1 MRIGTYGND
10 CGLIE
15 IKEIRYCHYSRKETM
30 VYYDYYYENKM
41 VVFEGWLSLDQIVEK
56 LIEIVK
62 DSDVK

>member
-1 MRIGTYGND
+1 MKIAIYGND

-15 IKEIRYCHYSRKETM
+15 IKEIHYNHYSRKDTM

-41 VVFEGWLSLDQIVEK
+41 VLFEGWLSLDQIVEK

-62 DSDVK
+62 DSDD